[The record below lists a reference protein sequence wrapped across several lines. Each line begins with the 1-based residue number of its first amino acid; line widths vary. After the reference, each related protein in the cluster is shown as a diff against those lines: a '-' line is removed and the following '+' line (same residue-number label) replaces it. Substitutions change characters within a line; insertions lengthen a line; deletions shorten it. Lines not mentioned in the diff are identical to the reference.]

1 MRSKQGDDVRV
12 IIFVNRPR
20 GGTPGSTEKPPFC
33 IWVQRKMR
41 RRGVGCRGGEGGER
55 ALITRMI
62 RKNEDGEGGY

>member
-41 RRGVGCRGGEGGER
+41 RRGVGCRGGRGW
-55 ALITRMI
+55 
-62 RKNEDGEGGY
+62 